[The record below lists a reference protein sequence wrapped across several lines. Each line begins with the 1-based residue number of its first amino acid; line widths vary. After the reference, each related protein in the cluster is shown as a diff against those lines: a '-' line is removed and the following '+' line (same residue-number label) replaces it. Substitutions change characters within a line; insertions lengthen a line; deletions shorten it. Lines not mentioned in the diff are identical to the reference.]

1 MTSFTTVFE
10 NHWKSRIQHCE
21 RSELRLHFEWPKVK
35 SAKNSQIVLP
45 DRSHL
50 IGQILEKIAKI
61 EKFKCDIL
69 SNFQTMWYADCTK
82 TRDFET
88 YSNRRMKSEEAIF
101 QISKSSNKHH
111 ALHFRVDL
119 KPHVAPLEMHKR
131 A

>member
-1 MTSFTTVFE
+1 MSGP
-10 NHWKSRIQHCE
+10 
-21 RSELRLHFEWPKVK
+21 RLTKN
-35 SAKNSQIVLP
+35 AKNGPYWQIEACSQTVLP
-45 DRSHL
+45 DKLLL
-50 IGQILEKIAKI
+50 IEQKLIENAKI

>member
-1 MTSFTTVFE
+1 MVHFGESWKREAFGQTV
-10 NHWKSRIQHCE
+10 
-21 RSELRLHFEWPKVK
+21 P
-35 SAKNSQIVLP
+35 P

-50 IGQILEKIAKI
+50 IGQKLEKIAKI